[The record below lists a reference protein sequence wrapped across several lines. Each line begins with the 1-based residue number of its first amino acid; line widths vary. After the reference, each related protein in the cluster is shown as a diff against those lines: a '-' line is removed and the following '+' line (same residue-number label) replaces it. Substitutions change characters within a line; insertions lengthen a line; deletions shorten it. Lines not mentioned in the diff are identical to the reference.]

1 MNVFRSCVFF
11 WILRFLIVGS
21 SVCISRIIGVVIVD
35 WWLLLWS
42 IERCVVD
49 IRTDD
54 GDEYKC
60 VVGSVNWTDCWE
72 EFIDSEFV
80 AVVVDGNNCIW
91 I

>member
-1 MNVFRSCVFF
+1 M
-11 WILRFLIVGS
+11 
-21 SVCISRIIGVVIVD
+21 GVVIVVVVD

-54 GDEYKC
+54 GEDEYMW
-60 VVGSVNWTDCWE
+60 VVGSVNWSDCWE
-72 EFIDSEFV
+72 EFIDSVFD
-80 AVVVDGNNCIW
+80 VDGNNCIW